1 LVLVVAVVTGKHG
14 EFIRDLK
21 PTNFTVLEDEKPQKN
36 QRFQRA
42 CGVGIGPGP
51 CAKPAAAAKHLHK
64 LHRAGARS
72 FTSAP
77 GTRNAV
83 NANFYVQALHKTS
96 ATLASSQIAV
106 YPISVR
112 GLETNGPG
120 ASDMGG
126 VLGFSDRAL
135 QTFTRWST
143 EYRMEDIARET
154 GGEAFYNQNDLRN
167 LTLRRLDE
175 GTSYYTLAYVPED
188 RDWDGR
194 YRKMEV

>member
-1 LVLVVAVVTGKHG
+1 
-14 EFIRDLK
+14 
-21 PTNFTVLEDEKPQKN
+21 
-36 QRFQRA
+36 
-42 CGVGIGPGP
+42 
-51 CAKPAAAAKHLHK
+51 
-64 LHRAGARS
+64 
-72 FTSAP
+72 
-77 GTRNAV
+77 
-83 NANFYVQALHKTS
+83 
-96 ATLASSQIAV
+96 
-106 YPISVR
+106 
-112 GLETNGPG
+112 
-120 ASDMGG
+120 MGG

-175 GTSYYTLAYVPED
+175 GTSYYILAYVPED